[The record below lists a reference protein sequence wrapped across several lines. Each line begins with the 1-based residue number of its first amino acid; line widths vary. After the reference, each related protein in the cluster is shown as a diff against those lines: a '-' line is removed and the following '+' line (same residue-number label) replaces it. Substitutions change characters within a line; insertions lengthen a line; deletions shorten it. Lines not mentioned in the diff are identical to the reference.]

1 MGGTVV
7 HSFIL
12 TISCRDRVGIVSA
25 VSSFLSSQQYF
36 IEESSHF
43 GDRSTGYF
51 FMRTRFTASN
61 GCDLS
66 VFSSSFSVIAED
78 LQLCWQLHSVSK
90 RPKVLILASKQDHC
104 LRDLLYRSH
113 AGVLDMDVAGVI
125 SNHRVVE
132 SICDWYKVPF
142 YFNPVAKDARE
153 LAESKVSAIY
163 ASSGAELIILARYMQ
178 ILSPDFFVI
187 PIKVVSLIFIT
198 LFLPSFKGA
207 KPYHQA
213 YDNGVKLIGATA
225 HYVTADLD
233 EGPII
238 EQEVTGVNHACS
250 VDDLVSLGR
259 DIEAQTLAKAV
270 KYHLERR
277 VFIDKSK
284 TVVFRK

>member
-1 MGGTVV
+1 MV

-51 FMRTRFTASN
+51 FMRTRFTVSN

-178 ILSPDFFVI
+178 ILSPDFCNTYQGRI
-187 PIKVVSLIFIT
+187 INIHHS
-198 LFLPSFKGA
+198 FLPSFKGA

-238 EQEVTGVNHACS
+238 EQEVTRVNHACS